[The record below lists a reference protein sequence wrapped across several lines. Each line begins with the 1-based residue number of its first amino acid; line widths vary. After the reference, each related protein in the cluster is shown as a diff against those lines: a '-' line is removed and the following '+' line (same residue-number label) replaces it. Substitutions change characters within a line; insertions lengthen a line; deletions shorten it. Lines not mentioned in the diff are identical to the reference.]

1 MPEGANKRMNKKK
14 CKDEHFLAGANSFFR
29 DLGRIF
35 EIIWDFWKGFQRLRN
50 VGPCV
55 TVFGSARFKEGDQY
69 YDVARAVGA
78 KLAENGYAV
87 MTGGGPGVMEA
98 ANRGSYDVGGK
109 SIGCNI
115 VLPKE
120 QSLNP
125 YTSINI
131 NFDYFFIRK
140 VMLVKYSR
148 AFIMM
153 PGGFGTMDEMFET
166 LTLIQT
172 NTIKDFPVIA
182 VGSDYWNEL
191 RPFVE
196 KSLIKHKTIDPE
208 DLDLVHVTDNLD
220 EVIAIIDACD

>member
-1 MPEGANKRMNKKK
+1 MNKKK
-14 CKDEHFLAGANSFFR
+14 CKDEHFLAGGHGFFR
-29 DLGRIF
+29 DMGRIF
-35 EIIWDFWKGFQRLRN
+35 EITWDFLKGFQRLRN

-55 TVFGSARFKEGDQY
+55 TVFGSARFKEGDEY
-69 YDVARAVGA
+69 YDVARKLGA
-78 KLAENGYAV
+78 KLAINGYGV

-98 ANRGSYDVGGK
+98 ANRGAKEAHGK

-115 VLPKE
+115 VLPQE
-120 QSLNP
+120 QTINP
-125 YTSINI
+125 YTDINI
-131 NFDYFFIRK
+131 EFDYFFIRK

-172 NTIKDFPVIA
+172 DTIRNFPVIA
-182 VGSDYWNEL
+182 VGTDYWKEL

-208 DLDLVHVTDNLD
+208 DIDLVHVTDDLD

>member
-1 MPEGANKRMNKKK
+1 MNEKK
-14 CKDEHFLAGANSFFR
+14 CKNENFLQGSHGFFR

-55 TVFGSARFKEGDQY
+55 TVFGSARFKEGDEY
-69 YDVARAVGA
+69 YDLARYLGSELA
-78 KLAENGYAV
+78 KNEYAV

-98 ANRGSYDVGGK
+98 ANRGAFEAKGK

-115 VLPKE
+115 VLPHE
-120 QSLNP
+120 QGLNP
-125 YTSINI
+125 YTNVNI
-131 NFDYFFIRK
+131 TFDYFFIRK

-153 PGGFGTMDEMFET
+153 PGGFGTMDELFET
-166 LTLIQT
+166 LTLMQT
-172 NTIKDFPVIA
+172 GTIKNFPIIA
-182 VGSDYWNEL
+182 LGTSYWNEL

-196 KSLIKHKTIDPE
+196 KSLIKHKTIDPT
-208 DLDLVHVTDNLD
+208 DLDLVHVTDDVEELI
-220 EVIAIIDACD
+220 EIIKACE

>member
-1 MPEGANKRMNKKK
+1 MNKKK
-14 CKDEHFLAGANSFFR
+14 CKDEHFLAGGNGFFR
-29 DLGRIF
+29 DMGRIF
-35 EIIWDFWKGFQRLRN
+35 EIIWDFLKGFQSLRN

-55 TVFGSARFKEGDQY
+55 TVFGSARFIEGDEY
-69 YDVARAVGA
+69 YDVARKLAA
-78 KLAENGYAV
+78 KLAENGYGV
-87 MTGGGPGVMEA
+87 MTGGGPGIMEA
-98 ANRGSYDVGGK
+98 ANRGAHEAGSK

-115 VLPKE
+115 VLPQE
-120 QSLNP
+120 QTLNP
-125 YTSINI
+125 YTDINI
-131 NFDYFFIRK
+131 EFDYFFIRK

-172 NTIKDFPVIA
+172 GTIKDFPVIA
-182 VGSDYWNEL
+182 VGTDYWKEL

-208 DLDLVHVTDNLD
+208 DIDLVHVTDNLD